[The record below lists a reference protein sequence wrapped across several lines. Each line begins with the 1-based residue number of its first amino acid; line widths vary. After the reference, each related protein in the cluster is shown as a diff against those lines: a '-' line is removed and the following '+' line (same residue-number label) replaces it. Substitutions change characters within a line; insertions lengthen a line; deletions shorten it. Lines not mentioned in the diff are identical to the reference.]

1 VLQLQEGDAPLAL
14 ISRPE
19 ASKCRNLQSRL
30 DTAETR
36 MAAVCGAVFVLTP
49 NWARQEKGS
58 HLPQKRKKEKGS
70 HS

>member
-1 VLQLQEGDAPLAL
+1 VIKKGGAPLAL

-30 DTAETR
+30 DTAEMR
-36 MAAVCGAVFVLTP
+36 IAAVCGTVFVLTP
-49 NWARQEKGS
+49 NSPRQEKG
-58 HLPQKRKKEKGS
+58 G

>member
-19 ASKCRNLQSRL
+19 ASSVKKKKPEASKCRNLQSRM

-36 MAAVCGAVFVLTP
+36 MAALCGTVFVLTP
-49 NWARQEKGS
+49 YWARQEKRS
-58 HLPQKRKKEKGS
+58 RS
-70 HS
+70 

>member
-1 VLQLQEGDAPLAL
+1 MVQEQEGDAPLAL

-36 MAAVCGAVFVLTP
+36 MAAVCGTVFVLTP
-49 NWARQEKGS
+49 YWARQEKRS
-58 HLPQKRKKEKGS
+58 RS
-70 HS
+70 